1 MNRTIFTLAS
11 IALSLGG
18 GLRAENAPATVAQP
32 MAPAPVVN
40 AAAATKNDSPPAATA
55 PNASAPTNA
64 TQIVYTPQLPNV
76 ADLTKAA
83 NEQGYTVEKVVQ
95 TNNQIIAF
103 YRQANGQQTTVAYQ
117 TLPPSAAS
125 APALVA
131 APAPVVVTAPPTVVY
146 ESAPRVVYYDD
157 YYPRVWY
164 PPISLSFGFGYRS
177 FRGGYYG
184 GHRWR

>member
-1 MNRTIFTLAS
+1 MNRTIFTLAT
-11 IALSLGG
+11 IALSLG
-18 GLRAENAPATVAQP
+18 GLRAENAPANVAQP
-32 MAPAPVVN
+32 TAPAPVVN
-40 AAAATKNDSPPAATA
+40 AAPATKNDSPPPASVS
-55 PNASAPTNA
+55 NASTNP

-83 NEQGYTVEKVVQ
+83 NEQGYTIDRIVQ
-95 TNNQIIAF
+95 TSNQIIAF

-117 TLPPSAAS
+117 TLPPSAAPAS
-125 APALVA
+125 APRP

-164 PPISLSFGFGYRS
+164 PPVSLSFGFGYRS
-177 FRGGYYG
+177 FHGGYYG
-184 GHRWR
+184 GGRRWR